1 LRRAR
6 IGSEDLKVS
15 MDCEIQDNVDIKEQL
30 FKKGAKTSCLLINSE
45 KFGRDVAQ
53 EPMVTE
59 GLDSTGEEAK
69 EEATERRVFTN
80 TDGPT

>member
-15 MDCEIQDNVDIKEQL
+15 MKCEIQDNVDLKEQL
-30 FKKGAKTSCLLINSE
+30 FKKGAKMFCPLINFE
-45 KFGRDVAQ
+45 KFGRDAAQ

-59 GLDSTGEEAK
+59 ELDSTGKEAK

-80 TDGPT
+80 TDGRI